1 MIKEF
6 EAAFVFLTSGVIAGA
21 SGIGFTADGRVI
33 HIPSNSP
40 EGYRMVQLGFEMAH
54 ISKSITDAALKIETQ
69 RSAAKLVQ
77 AGRTLIENSLKLAP
91 VETHGQS
98 A

>member
-1 MIKEF
+1 MLREF
-6 EAAFVFLTSGVIAGA
+6 EAAFVFLSAGVTAGA

-33 HIPSNSP
+33 HIPNNIP

-54 ISKSITDAALKIETQ
+54 ISQSITDAALKTETQ

-77 AGRTLIENSLKLAP
+77 AGRTLVENSLKTLPA
-91 VETHGQS
+91 EAKGHS